1 MRAKVLQRIALG
13 MTFAGATAG
22 CGNSGVGGSGAGG
35 GGAAGT
41 TQTGGASGSGTGG
54 TASASGGQ
62 SGQGGSIGT
71 GGDAT
76 GGTSGQ
82 TGSGGASGRAG
93 TGGGSGAAGGGSGAA
108 GAGTGG
114 ASGHAGTGG
123 GSGAGGAGGAVA
135 SDYPYCNYGA
145 VPDATAP
152 VWSDTPTLTPLG
164 INPFGAPALT
174 IPVGYILLNEGPN
187 GTTQVP
193 QATQSSILSRIN
205 EDLKFETAN
214 SYVHLPPWVTGAT
227 ASHYMDYMFVA
238 TGFPN
243 DPNAGGDQGTEKQY
257 ADVETT
263 SVAMT
268 DASQRFD
275 VTHEFNH
282 VLITSYGTFP
292 GNVVSWIHESYNDYL
307 ILLTAEHAAG
317 ATPGQSAQFPWPSN
331 VGYLDALVY
340 QQAYVPI
347 ESCGINAADGSTVNG
362 PADFPTDTTGFR
374 YNDLFPLFLAQR
386 VGQHFFAATLEKGKS
401 GDQILQTM
409 TRLLDAPRVQCLVQ
423 EYGARLALGDFREMS
438 TSVQK
443 VASTAMYAATSNSN
457 GLLTPTNTL
466 HLPRYTGRNNVP
478 LTVSSG
484 ATQVTVDFMPDA
496 MGSKGTTADMRA
508 QIVYRATDGSA
519 VYGAPAAS
527 GPATITLTKAP
538 KNNVVVVVISNVTL
552 SGFKTAKSYG
562 WDPSETFGYKLQVT
576 GAAPAPTNVKYF

>member
-1 MRAKVLQRIALG
+1 MLRVIALG
-13 MTFAGATAG
+13 TALTGAALG
-22 CGNSGVGGSGAGG
+22 CGNSGAGGDGTGGSGAA
-35 GGAAGT
+35 GA

-54 TASASGGQ
+54 SATGGGSGG
-62 SGQGGSIGT
+62 SPGT
-71 GGDAT
+71 GGAATGGGGSTGAAGHPGAGGAST

-82 TGSGGASGRAG
+82 AGASGNS
-93 TGGGSGAAGGGSGAA
+93 GSTGAA
-108 GAGTGG
+108 
-114 ASGHAGTGG
+114 GHAGTGG
-123 GSGAGGAGGAVA
+123 ATGAAGAGGAAGATA

-145 VPDATAP
+145 VPDATPP
-152 VWSDTPTLTPLG
+152 VWSDSPTLTPLA

-193 QATQSSILSRIN
+193 QATQSSILARIN

-317 ATPGQSAQFPWPSN
+317 ATPNQAAQFPWPSN

-340 QQAYVPI
+340 QQAFAPI

-374 YNDLFPLFLAQR
+374 YNDLFPLFIAQR

-423 EYGARLALGDFREMS
+423 EYAARLALGDFREMS

-443 VASTAMYAATSNSN
+443 VANTAMYAATSNSN

-496 MGSKGTTADMRA
+496 AGSKGTTADMRA
-508 QIVYRATDGSA
+508 QIVYRATDGST
-519 VYGAPAAS
+519 VYGAPVAS
-527 GPATITLTKAP
+527 GAATITLTKAP
-538 KNNVVVVVISNVTL
+538 KNNVVVVVISNVTM

-576 GAAPAPTNVKYF
+576 GATPAPTNVKYF